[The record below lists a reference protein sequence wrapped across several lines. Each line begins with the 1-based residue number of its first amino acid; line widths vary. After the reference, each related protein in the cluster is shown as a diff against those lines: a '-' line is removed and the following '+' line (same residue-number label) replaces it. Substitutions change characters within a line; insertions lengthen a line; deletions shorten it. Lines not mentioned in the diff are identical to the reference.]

1 MLSSPPPAAAI
12 PSLHQSSAGDGQSC
26 PRRALER
33 AQAQVN
39 QLVLGKTAQ
48 VRLAFACLLTGG
60 HLLLEDLPGT
70 GKTVLARSLAATLD
84 LTFRRA
90 QFTSDLMPAD
100 IVGVSVFD
108 PKKGEFEL
116 HPGPVFTHVLLADEI
131 NRASP
136 RTQSA
141 LLEAM
146 AEGQVTVDRTTLK
159 LPQPF
164 FVVATQN
171 PLDMTGTF
179 PLPAAQKDRFL
190 FQVSLGYPDK
200 ASELELMRGM
210 RRTEMLDAHTPV
222 PHLDEGQIL
231 RLREYVRQVKVSDSL
246 LEYVYALVE
255 ATRTHEQLEVGLSPR
270 ASLALVE
277 AGQALAFLSDRTFVS
292 PEEIQEAF
300 LPLAGHR
307 VHSRTGQPSL
317 DALTSILSS
326 TPVS

>member
-1 MLSSPPPAAAI
+1 M
-12 PSLHQSSAGDGQSC
+12 
-26 PRRALER
+26 
-33 AQAQVN
+33 
-39 QLVLGKTAQ
+39 
-48 VRLAFACLLTGG
+48 RLAFACLLTGG

-84 LTFRRA
+84 LTFRRI

-108 PKKGEFEL
+108 PHKGAFEL

-146 AEGQVTVDRTTLK
+146 AEGQVTVDRSTLK

-200 ASELELMRGM
+200 ASELELMRGV
-210 RRTEMLDAHTPV
+210 RRTELLDAHTTAPL
-222 PHLDEGQIL
+222 LDAAQIL
-231 RLREYVRQVKVSDSL
+231 VLRSHVRQVKVSDSL
-246 LEYVYALVE
+246 LAYAYALVE
-255 ATRTHEQLEVGLSPR
+255 ATRTHAQLEVGLSPR

-277 AGQALAFLSDRTFVS
+277 AGQALAFLSDRPFVS
-292 PEEIQEAF
+292 PEDIQEAF

-307 VHSRTGQPSL
+307 VQSRTGQSPMSDLADVLAQTPS
-317 DALTSILSS
+317 
-326 TPVS
+326 P